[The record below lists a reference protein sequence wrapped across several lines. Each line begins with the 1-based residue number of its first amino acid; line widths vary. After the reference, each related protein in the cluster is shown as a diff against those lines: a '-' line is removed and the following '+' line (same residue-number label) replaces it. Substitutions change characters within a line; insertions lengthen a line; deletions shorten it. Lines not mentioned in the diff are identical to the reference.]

1 MHFEKEKKPFICF
14 STSLKMKGAYFY
26 FITEAKHIIL
36 QLELRN
42 SHGYK
47 LFNDIVSIICKVKGN
62 LKKKFLNCYTI
73 ILQKKL

>member
-1 MHFEKEKKPFICF
+1 MHFEKEKKTFVCF

-26 FITEAKHIIL
+26 FTTEAKHIIL

-47 LFNDIVSIICKVKGN
+47 LFNDIVSIIYCKVKGN
-62 LKKKFLNCYTI
+62 LKKKFLNC
-73 ILQKKL
+73 

>member
-1 MHFEKEKKPFICF
+1 MHFEKEKKTFVCF

-26 FITEAKHIIL
+26 FTAEAKHIIL

-47 LFNDIVSIICKVKGN
+47 LFNDIVSIIYCKVKGN
-62 LKKKFLNCYTI
+62 LKKKFLNC
-73 ILQKKL
+73 